1 MSVGMRVYICVYV
14 CVSVSVF
21 QTIHI
26 FKQSR
31 SGVCQNVLLANAGW
45 VYPLAASCLDS
56 GEPFWLD
63 SHISRA
69 VSFSVHHIKRCMMS
83 ACDIILDVKGEAF

>member
-1 MSVGMRVYICVYV
+1 MHVRVYV

-21 QTIHI
+21 QNIHI

-45 VYPLAASCLDS
+45 VYSLAASCLDS

-63 SHISRA
+63 SHISCA
-69 VSFSVHHIKRCMMS
+69 VSFSMHHIKRCMMS
-83 ACDIILDVKGEAF
+83 ACDIIRDVKGEAF